1 MIASKKMKEQFV
13 LEMSARLNLDP
24 GRGDGGDRMTGVM
37 GMTGLT
43 WMTEKEEEEEKEEKE
58 EEKEE
63 EGKFLR
69 TGGPTKGSTR
79 GPCKPKKDSED
90 VSTNFSI
97 SACND
102 GTCIPIEERLYF

>member
-1 MIASKKMKEQFV
+1 
-13 LEMSARLNLDP
+13 
-24 GRGDGGDRMTGVM
+24 MTGV
-37 GMTGLT
+37 TGVT
-43 WMTEKEEEEEKEEKE
+43 WMTEKEEEEEMEEKE

-63 EGKFLR
+63 KEEEEKFLR
-69 TGGPTKGSTR
+69 RGGPTKGSTR

>member
-1 MIASKKMKEQFV
+1 
-13 LEMSARLNLDP
+13 
-24 GRGDGGDRMTGVM
+24 MTD
-37 GMTGLT
+37 
-43 WMTEKEEEEEKEEKE
+43 KEEEEEMEEKE

-63 EGKFLR
+63 EEKFLR
-69 TGGPTKGSTR
+69 TGGPTKGSIR

-102 GTCIPIEERLYF
+102 GTCIPIEERFYFYKTELGRKNIPCP

>member
-1 MIASKKMKEQFV
+1 
-13 LEMSARLNLDP
+13 MSVRLNLDP
-24 GRGDGGDRMTGVM
+24 GRGDGVDGVTG
-37 GMTGLT
+37 
-43 WMTEKEEEEEKEEKE
+43 MTEKEEEE
-58 EEKEE
+58 
-63 EGKFLR
+63 GKFLQ

>member
-1 MIASKKMKEQFV
+1 
-13 LEMSARLNLDP
+13 MSARLNLDP

-69 TGGPTKGSTR
+69 TGRPTKGSTIAVATVIGGISGR
-79 GPCKPKKDSED
+79 GVD
-90 VSTNFSI
+90 VS
-97 SACND
+97 
-102 GTCIPIEERLYF
+102 L

>member
-1 MIASKKMKEQFV
+1 
-13 LEMSARLNLDP
+13 
-24 GRGDGGDRMTGVM
+24 MTGV
-37 GMTGLT
+37 TGVTGVT
-43 WMTEKEEEEEKEEKE
+43 WMTDKEEEEEMEEKE

-63 EGKFLR
+63 EEKFLR
-69 TGGPTKGSTR
+69 TGGPTKGSIR

-102 GTCIPIEERLYF
+102 GTCIPIEERFSFQKTEGRKNIPCP